1 MMSDIRM
8 EKVLE
13 AIYEHIL
20 EHMPAEACE
29 SCGVLKMLGDL
40 MVDMKRSNNREI
52 ALEMGFE
59 GADVSCP
66 FMRVDRMIM
75 KDGRL

>member
-13 AIYEHIL
+13 AIYEHIV
-20 EHMPAEACE
+20 EHMPEEACE
-29 SCGVLKMLGDL
+29 SCGVLRMLGDL
-40 MVDMKRSNNREI
+40 MVGIKKENNREI

-59 GADVSCP
+59 GVGIDCP
-66 FMRVDRMIM
+66 IIT
-75 KDGRL
+75 RLKP